1 MHISFV
7 PSRSVQAPF
16 FDTICFKGTWAAFP
30 LWGNKECLDAGC
42 MYFRSTFSKG
52 GPFWGPQNWFDIL
65 QSKVRGL

>member
-30 LWGNKECLDAGC
+30 LWGNIKNAWMQDACTSDQPLANGDPKIGLLF
-42 MYFRSTFSKG
+42 FRAK
-52 GPFWGPQNWFDIL
+52 
-65 QSKVRGL
+65 

>member
-30 LWGNKECLDAGC
+30 LWGNIKNAWMQDACTSDQPLAKGDPFGDPKIGLIF
-42 MYFRSTFSKG
+42 FRAK
-52 GPFWGPQNWFDIL
+52 
-65 QSKVRGL
+65 